1 MPLTDDDRSGVA
13 LPARAQPVS
22 GRDAEPPLAVDGL
35 CKWWPGR
42 AAPTL
47 DDLSLE
53 MQAGDVA
60 SVLGRNGAGKT
71 TLLRVLGGLVAPD
84 RGTVH
89 LGGIAL
95 GAHRRAYQRQ
105 IGLLTPGDRG
115 LYARV
120 TVERNMDLGARLA
133 LLDAGVREEAMR
145 YCSARFAL
153 AELGGLRV
161 DRLSMG
167 QRQRVRLALTFLHA
181 PRLVL
186 LDEPATS
193 LDSEALE
200 LLRGAVDDVR
210 ERGGM
215 CLAVA
220 PEGAATGLR
229 DARELVLRDGR
240 LESR

>member
-13 LPARAQPVS
+13 LPARARPAS
-22 GRDAEPPLAVDGL
+22 GPDVEPLLAVEGL
-35 CKWWPGR
+35 CKWWRGR
-42 AAPTL
+42 PAPTL
-47 DDLSLE
+47 DGLDLA
-53 MQAGDVA
+53 MRAGDVV

-71 TLLRVLGGLVAPD
+71 TLLRILGGLVEPD
-84 RGTVH
+84 RGSVR
-89 LGGIAL
+89 LSGIAL
-95 GAHRRAYQRQ
+95 GERRRAYQRE

-115 LYARV
+115 LYARM
-120 TVERNMDLGARLA
+120 TVERHLDLGARLA
-133 LLDAGVREEAMR
+133 LMDPRDREAAVR

-153 AELGGLRV
+153 AELGGMRV

-200 LLRGAVDDVR
+200 LLRAAVDDAS

-220 PEGAATGLR
+220 PEGAATGLQR
-229 DARELVLRDGR
+229 GRELVLRDGR
-240 LESR
+240 LEAR